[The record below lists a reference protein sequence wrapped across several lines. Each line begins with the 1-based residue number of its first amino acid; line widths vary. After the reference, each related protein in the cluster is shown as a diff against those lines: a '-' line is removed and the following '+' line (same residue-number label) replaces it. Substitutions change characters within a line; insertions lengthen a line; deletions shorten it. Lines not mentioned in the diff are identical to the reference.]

1 MQRYRRLI
9 VGKIRGQSIVL
20 TLRPPKFESLRCGPL
35 PVCGSLINCYLVVGR
50 VFTIKEATMLKKV
63 VLTVGLIAVPSVAPA
78 QQQPQQQPQQQSQQ
92 QPQQQCQLECTWVTQ
107 KRETRVRSC
116 YALNASDCANLG
128 RAESGGNKTCQGYIT
143 SNCVQGR

>member
-1 MQRYRRLI
+1 MRPLWVKADMCSAKTHVRFEPQAGIRTQF
-9 VGKIRGQSIVL
+9 VGHLQTAS
-20 TLRPPKFESLRCGPL
+20 
-35 PVCGSLINCYLVVGR
+35 LVVGR
-50 VFTIKEATMLKKV
+50 VFTIKEATVLKKV
-63 VLTVGLIAVPSVAPA
+63 VLTVGLIAVPSIAPA
-78 QQQPQQQPQQQSQQ
+78 QQQPQQ